1 MAVQLNFADTCA
13 IFWHDVTFN
22 IVFLRIHIM
31 GLIPSRTKVLDDESK
46 SWKMMDGWASF
57 YLIGQICYFN
67 NSLPALLFYFIYLT
81 AMVWQLSMDFDLFF
95 QEKKNILTIKSIIS
109 YLKFV
114 LT

>member
-1 MAVQLNFADTCA
+1 
-13 IFWHDVTFN
+13 
-22 IVFLRIHIM
+22 M

-81 AMVWQLSMDFDLFF
+81 AMVWHLSMDFDLFF